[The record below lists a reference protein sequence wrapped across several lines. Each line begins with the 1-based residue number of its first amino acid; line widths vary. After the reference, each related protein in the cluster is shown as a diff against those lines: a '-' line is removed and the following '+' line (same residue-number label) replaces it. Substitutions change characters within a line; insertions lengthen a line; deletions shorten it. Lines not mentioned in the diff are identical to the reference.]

1 MELVII
7 GLHLGCNAR
16 QPTVD
21 KYTWTPRLFFL
32 KIIAFY
38 DSPSHNF
45 CCPYMTTLLSSRATK
60 RVKHNFQPQKF
71 RFSFGS
77 ILFLIT
83 RTLCVWILGKVG
95 PISPSNMWLFNFRE
109 CGTRA
114 KICFHKIK
122 IFSTICGSSL
132 EKINKTMCGKNKDKT
147 FGLCK
152 NMLHHSLESNPSPK
166 IPLKKK
172 KNPFSKKNQFT
183 GIWERRGKTH

>member
-1 MELVII
+1 MELAII

-32 KIIAFY
+32 KIILVFY

-45 CCPYMTTLLSSRATK
+45 CCPYMTTLLSSRAMQ

-71 RFSFGS
+71 RFSFSS

-95 PISPSNMWLFNFRE
+95 PISPSSMWLFNFRA
-109 CGTRA
+109 CVTRA

-122 IFSTICGSSL
+122 IFSTICGCSL
-132 EKINKTMCGKNKDKT
+132 GIKIKQCVAKIKTRPLGYT
-147 FGLCK
+147 
-152 NMLHHSLESNPSPK
+152 K
-166 IPLKKK
+166 ICSTTLWNQIHPLR
-172 KNPFSKKNQFT
+172 S
-183 GIWERRGKTH
+183 H